1 MLDTKEMRA
10 VYCEALL
17 EEMKQDARIVV
28 LEADLMGAS
37 GTKPVQD
44 ACPDRLINVGVAEA
58 NMVSTAAG
66 MSA

>member
-1 MLDTKEMRA
+1 MPDTKEMRA

-37 GTKPVQD
+37 GTSSGS
-44 ACPDRLINVGVAEA
+44 CCRRLMEI
-58 NMVSTAAG
+58 
-66 MSA
+66 